1 MSAGP
6 VARGLILAAGSL
18 LVLLSVMSVRAY
30 LEARAHRAQARVF
43 MAEADAD
50 SAIIEL
56 RQAARWAAPLNFA
69 MDAALDDLLRM
80 GQLARERGERSR
92 ALAAFRAVHAA
103 IHASRS
109 LWLPNR
115 SRLDQAD
122 RAIAMLMAE
131 ESSSAGTV
139 DPALVDAHVRALNV
153 ERPRPWWT
161 LTAVLGFAAWVLG
174 AVIFM
179 TRGLDARGRLVRKV
193 AKRSVLAVLV
203 GWVAF
208 VLGLR
213 FT

>member
-1 MSAGP
+1 MKAGP
-6 VARGLILAAGSL
+6 IARGMILAAGSL

-30 LEARAHRAQARVF
+30 LEARSHRARARTFV
-43 MAEADAD
+43 ANSDLD

-56 RQAARWAAPLNFA
+56 REAARWAAPLNFA

-80 GQLARERGERSR
+80 GQLARERGERTR
-92 ALAAFRAVHAA
+92 ALAAFRSVHAA

-131 ESSSAGTV
+131 EGSSTGSV
-139 DPALVDAHVRALNV
+139 DPAVVDANVRALSV
-153 ERPRPWWT
+153 ERPRPWWA
-161 LTAVLGFAAWVLG
+161 LTAVLGFIAWVLG
-174 AVIFM
+174 ALIFM
-179 TRGLDARGRLVRKV
+179 TRGLDAHGRLVRKV
-193 AKRSVLAVLV
+193 AKRSGLAVIL